1 MLEHRERRRVPRL
14 PIPSH
19 LRGPGRE
26 EAPVRLLDLSREGA
40 RIEHL
45 RPVPAR
51 KRWPLIL
58 PAALGGVRLHGEI
71 VWSRVAGHT
80 LDAEGRQQLYY
91 QSGMAFRFRKPAQRA
106 GVSAALEI
114 LKAVQGG

>member
-1 MLEHRERRRVPRL
+1 MAPERRRVPRVPL
-14 PIPSH
+14 PSRFSG
-19 LRGPGRE
+19 RGLE
-26 EAPVRLLDLSREGA
+26 EQEVRLLDLSPEGA
-40 RIEHL
+40 RVEHL

-51 KRWPLIL
+51 KRWPLVL
-58 PAALGGVRLHGEI
+58 PAALGGVRLHGE
-71 VWSRVAGHT
+71 VLWRWVAGHT
-80 LDAEGRQQLYY
+80 LEAEGRQQLYY